1 MSEMTP
7 TEPPDEAIEPV
18 SSTAVIKNPKDPVNS
33 TDSHVAGH
41 GEEG

>member
-7 TEPPDEAIEPV
+7 TDPSDDVIEPA
-18 SSTAVIKNPKDPVNS
+18 SSTAVIKNPNDPVNG

-41 GEEG
+41 GEED